1 MKNSGVKA
9 ALAEHEIS
17 QLRYEDYLG
26 LYNELKEKR
35 RF

>member
-1 MKNSGVKA
+1 
-9 ALAEHEIS
+9 LAEHKIS

>member
-1 MKNSGVKA
+1 VKA
-9 ALAEHEIS
+9 ALAEHKIS